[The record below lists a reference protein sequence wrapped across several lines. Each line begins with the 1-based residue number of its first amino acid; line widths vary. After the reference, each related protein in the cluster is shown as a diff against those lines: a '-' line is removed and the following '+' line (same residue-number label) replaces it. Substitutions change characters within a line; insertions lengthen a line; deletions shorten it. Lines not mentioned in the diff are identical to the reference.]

1 MKNSNLKE
9 IFKEYSEFVPKE
21 LQSEINNSN
30 AVALLGMYISF
41 SISNHSNKVT
51 VTNDQIKKTFNW
63 ESNQVQRAN
72 SKLEVMKLIS
82 REVST
87 KRGVPSIVTLLFKE
101 ESQQK
106 EMRQE
111 EQQAIEKRNTPMPPA
126 NDKDSSMMELILQ
139 EIESLKEEIST
150 LREENKNLKEELS
163 ILKEE
168 DSKSKEGMRIL
179 NKNFKNLKQE
189 FSTLCD
195 SNKNA
200 SKTSGNAPRTE
211 ENTSKVHFPFRTAG
225 TLSERFEMTNSKVET
240 RNITSVDENILRGW
254 FDTYKEG
261 IYTLPQSFNRPVMDK
276 NIKETASKYNLNFSE
291 FVSLTVTVYQDR
303 LRDGN
308 IISNPNKYINVANS
322 TFSCNMWKELNLD
335 KKSRTYMK
343 LYNET
348 VRSHNAIVKQKIE
361 YEENPVFDEMIS
373 SNFSK
378 AI

>member
-168 DSKSKEGMRIL
+168 IKDLKEDNSK
-179 NKNFKNLKQE
+179 LKQGMKIFNRKLYSQSQE
-189 FSTLCD
+189 ISTLRD
-195 SNKNA
+195 SNNDTSTENA
-200 SKTSGNAPRTE
+200 SKTSGNASPVASNPQVTQSSYKIEEKPLGEILEKIIEDVPQVEVQRVEKRNVEKDDRFSPYYLEKWYSVFNAEIPSSTE
-211 ENTSKVHFPFRTAG
+211 GLSLSARKEIIDRFINTFS
-225 TLSERFEMTNSKVET
+225 
-240 RNITSVDENILRGW
+240 D
-254 FDTYKEG
+254 
-261 IYTLPQSFNRPVMDK
+261 TLPQEESIMILMMAMF
-276 NIKETASKYNLNFSE
+276 EKYNKVHSGTKSKEL
-291 FVSLTVTVYQDR
+291 L
-303 LRDGN
+303 LKA
-308 IISNPNKYINVANS
+308 ISNANKAVGFNLH
-322 TFSCNMWKELNLD
+322 ELLTNLPR
-335 KKSRTYMK
+335 KQELMEKFYKS
-343 LYNET
+343 
-348 VRSHNAIVKQKIE
+348 
-361 YEENPVFDEMIS
+361 
-373 SNFSK
+373 
-378 AI
+378 